1 MSKTMKQTAYD
12 RVMALKLA
20 EQQAAQRAMSPQ
32 KVGQKLLREWCG
44 KAHGFG
50 VVIDPFAAAALV
62 RLVEAAIVAERAN
75 TTTTTKG
82 PE

>member
-1 MSKTMKQTAYD
+1 MKQSAYD
-12 RVMALKLA
+12 KCIAMKLA

-50 VVIDPFAAAALV
+50 VVLDPFAAAGLV
-62 RLVEAAIVAERAN
+62 RLVEAAIVAERADI
-75 TTTTTKG
+75 TQAQKEPG
-82 PE
+82 